1 MLLVID
7 VGNTNI
13 VFALYEHDTMR
24 GLWRMATNRER
35 TSDEYAAWLRQLLE
49 LDGLSFSAIEGVAM
63 ASVVPAVTENI
74 RRLCAHHLKR
84 QPIVVGDSDI
94 NLGLEIAVDKPSE
107 LGADRLANAVG
118 ALARYPAPIIVV
130 DFGTATTFDVVDQ
143 DQRYYGGIIAPG
155 PNLSSQAL
163 TQAAAQLPSIE
174 IAPTQS
180 VIGRDTISAMQA
192 GLYWGYASLIEGLL
206 CRIGAELGTPPTV
219 VATGGLAGLFAKT
232 VTKIRHV
239 DADLTLCG
247 IQRIYQLNMDKT

>member
-13 VFALYEHDTMR
+13 VFALYDHDTMR
-24 GLWRMATNRER
+24 GRWRMATDHDR
-35 TSDEYAAWLRQLLE
+35 TSDEYAVWLRQLLE

-63 ASVVPAVTENI
+63 ASVVPAATENI
-74 RRLCAHHLKR
+74 RRLCVQHLNRK
-84 QPIVVGDSDI
+84 PIIVGDNNVD
-94 NLGLEIAVDKPSE
+94 LGLEIAVDKPNE

-130 DFGTATTFDVVDQ
+130 DFGTATTFDVIDQ

-155 PNLSSQAL
+155 PTLSSQAL
-163 TQAAAQLPSIE
+163 TRAAAQLPSIE

-206 CRIGAELGTPPTV
+206 RRIGAELGKTPTV
-219 VATGGLAGLFAKT
+219 VATGGLGGLFAKT
-232 VTKIRHV
+232 VTEMRHV